1 MTNGIF
7 DLVIMILILA
17 IVVGAAI
24 TLIMPLVKDNP
35 LMYEQQIGD
44 KTISKVIGE
53 AITSYGG
60 YDGKMSKLE
69 VILATQV
76 MDWGSPEPRKIKIDD
91 TEINITSTY
100 KNDLILYARKIWDK
114 IKFDSDNTRYS
125 YEYSFENPTDN
136 NDDCYKIVR
145 SRPEG

>member
-1 MTNGIF
+1 M
-7 DLVIMILILA
+7 A
-17 IVVGAAI
+17 IY
-24 TLIMPLVKDNP
+24 NP

-53 AITSYGG
+53 AITSYGD